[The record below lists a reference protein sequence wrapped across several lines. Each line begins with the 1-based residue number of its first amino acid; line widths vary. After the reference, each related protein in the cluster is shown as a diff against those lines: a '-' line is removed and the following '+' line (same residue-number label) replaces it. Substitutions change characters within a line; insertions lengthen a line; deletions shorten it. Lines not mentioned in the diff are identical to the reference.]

1 MAKNYGSEGRN
12 GRNCSETSGKN
23 TYGNEMDRTDDL
35 RSKKE
40 TDCKD
45 RAKDK
50 TKNKTSQ
57 SYTSEENRY

>member
-1 MAKNYGSEGRN
+1 MAKNYEYESRDSRN
-12 GRNCSETSGKN
+12 YSETSGKN
-23 TYGNEMDRTDDL
+23 TYGNEMDCTDDL

-45 RAKDK
+45 RARDK

-57 SYTSEENRY
+57 SYASEENRY